1 MCRTVHTLLVTAA
14 LLLSCTA
21 LQARERLRLG
31 MLHSPKGVGVT
42 ALFCAPES
50 GEMDIITLRTDFY
63 GLLSGRTRD
72 VGACLAY
79 THDYILWTHTGPDH
93 RLRLHAGAGGQLGYV
108 HDFEPGLFSANDR
121 QLLRNPGG
129 MASVTGNLGLC
140 VDLGRR
146 FTLDVGFSV
155 APGVH
160 LRTDRRTGTLLV
172 SFYRNGVFNAY
183 LPQVNLMYRF

>member
-1 MCRTVHTLLVTAA
+1 
-14 LLLSCTA
+14 
-21 LQARERLRLG
+21 
-31 MLHSPKGVGVT
+31 
-42 ALFCAPES
+42 
-50 GEMDIITLRTDFY
+50 
-63 GLLSGRTRD
+63 
-72 VGACLAY
+72 
-79 THDYILWTHTGPDH
+79 
-93 RLRLHAGAGGQLGYV
+93 
-108 HDFEPGLFSANDR
+108 
-121 QLLRNPGG
+121 
-129 MASVTGNLGLC
+129 